1 MTITTEMM
9 VSKGA
14 VTYQTDIMDSLGG
27 SLNTA
32 NTGAVVAAI
41 DAGLDLTWLAR
52 KFGEDP
58 LLAPQIEAARRIVQ
72 ETVATAIEVA
82 RAAYDE
88 ALAAYVAALA
98 TIGAVDPKPI
108 IDAAIKKA
116 VEGIPEAA
124 KLAEAA
130 AFSAIMGD

>member
-27 SLNTA
+27 SLDTA
-32 NTGAVVAAI
+32 NTVAVVAAI
-41 DAGLDLTWLAR
+41 EAGLDLTWLAK

-58 LLAPQIEAARRIVQ
+58 LLAPQIEAARQLVQ
-72 ETVATAIEVA
+72 ETVTTTIAVA
-82 RAAYDE
+82 RAAYDA
-88 ALAAYVAALA
+88 ALAAYTAALA
-98 TIGAVDPKPI
+98 LIGAVDPKPI
-108 IDAAIKKA
+108 IDAAIKEA
-116 VEGIPEAA
+116 VEAIPDAS

-130 AFSAIMGD
+130 AFSAIMGG